1 VDFVEDAAAL
11 GQFEDEPIET
21 IYASHNCRDT
31 NMKIAVEGWR
41 FIPHSYA
48 VVNQYLCL
56 EMLKRSQISLS
67 HRDLPLFNPMWQK
80 VRGLFSTE
88 QESSLNELQTSFFQ
102 SDVLWRVSFPY
113 NLQSDIEA
121 TYIFA
126 TAECYSVPACYVA
139 GNQSILEA
147 VKDSQSII
155 VTCSNWSLEGFLR
168 SGIPIER
175 IALIPLGFDADLC
188 KPLEDELR
196 NKLRTLS
203 QLEDCFVFL
212 NIGSIKT
219 YKGIDILLKAFAQIA
234 SRYPQARLLLK
245 GLDNV
250 YASQD
255 DLVEILNS
263 LTEAEKYL
271 VIPKL
276 IYDGRILSFASCI
289 QLYQLADAY
298 VSPYR
303 AEGFNLPVLEAAACG
318 LPVIC
323 TQGGPT
329 DDFTHSDF
337 TLTIESE
344 MTPRVLPKIG
354 EHWVLE
360 PDCEHLVVQ
369 MTEVIE
375 NHHFRV
381 RAKQLGPAFVGEQ
394 FTWGKVT
401 DRLLECFRL
410 QFPC

>member
-1 VDFVEDAAAL
+1 
-11 GQFEDEPIET
+11 
-21 IYASHNCRDT
+21 
-31 NMKIAVEGWR
+31 MKIAVEGWR

-88 QESSLNELQTSFFQ
+88 QESSLNELQTSFFEA
-102 SDVLWRVSFPY
+102 DVLWRLSFPY
-113 NLQSDIEA
+113 NLQSDIES

-126 TAECYSVPACYVA
+126 TSECCSVPPCYMA
-139 GNQSILEA
+139 GNQSILQA
-147 VKDSQSII
+147 IKDSQSMI

-168 SGIPIER
+168 SGVPIER

-188 KPLEDELR
+188 KPLETELR
-196 NKLRTLS
+196 NELRKLA
-203 QLEDCFVFL
+203 QFEDYFVFL
-212 NIGSIKT
+212 NIGAIT
-219 YKGIDILLKAFAQIA
+219 AYKGIDILLKAFAQIA

-250 YASQD
+250 YASED
-255 DLVEILNS
+255 RLVEILNR

-276 IYDGRILSFASCI
+276 IYDGSILSFASCI
-289 QLYQLADAY
+289 QLYQIADAY

-337 TLTIESE
+337 ALTIESE
-344 MTPRVLPKIG
+344 MASRVLPELG

-369 MTEVIE
+369 MIEVIE
-375 NHHFRV
+375 NHHFRSQ
-381 RAKQLGPAFVGEQ
+381 AKQMGAAYVNEQ

-401 DRLLECFRL
+401 DRLLECFGW
-410 QFPC
+410 QP